1 MRTASVVRNTK
12 ETKVKVDL
20 NLDGV
25 GEYEI
30 KTGIGFFDH
39 MLIQIPRHGIFDLQ
53 ITAVGDL
60 EVDSHHT
67 VEDIGIVLGQAL
79 KKALGE
85 KTSIS
90 RYGSAYVPMD
100 EALALVVIDLS
111 GRAYLKFKADLGKNQ
126 LGNFDVEL
134 VEEFFRAVS
143 YQSGMNLHIHLLD
156 GTNLHHCSEAIFKA
170 FGRALAA
177 AVKIDER
184 VGEIPSTKGIL

>member
-20 NLDGV
+20 NLDGT

-30 KTGIGFFDH
+30 KTGISFFDH
-39 MLIQIPRHGIFDLQ
+39 MLMQIARHGIIDLQ
-53 ITAVGDL
+53 ITAAGDL
-60 EVDSHHT
+60 EVDPHHT
-67 VEDIGIVLGQAL
+67 VEDTGIVLGQVL

-100 EALALVVIDLS
+100 EALALVVIDLC
-111 GRAYLKFKADLGKNQ
+111 GRAFLKFKADLGKSR
-126 LGNFDVEL
+126 LGNFDLEL

-143 YQSGMNLHIHLLD
+143 YQAGMNLHIHLLD
-156 GTNLHHCSEAIFKA
+156 GANLHHCTEAIFKA

-177 AVKIDER
+177 AVKIDGR